1 MTDMKLYKGFD
12 VGLACRD
19 FQFEIGK
26 TYTIDGKIQL
36 CRRGFHACES
46 PFDVWNF
53 YGPAKSRFALILAEK
68 VSDETHNEDTK
79 RVAAKITIN
88 AEIDLP
94 DFITAGVKWVVD
106 YIKSA
111 TTGYYAHAATTGDDA
126 HAATTGDHA
135 IACALGYS
143 GKAKASASKGGWIV
157 LVQRNDEGEILD
169 IKRAKA
175 GHDIEPDTWY
185 RLNEAGEFEKDNAA

>member
-1 MTDMKLYKGFD
+1 
-12 VGLACRD
+12 
-19 FQFEIGK
+19 
-26 TYTIDGKIQL
+26 
-36 CRRGFHACES
+36 
-46 PFDVWNF
+46 
-53 YGPAKSRFALILAEK
+53 
-68 VSDETHNEDTK
+68 
-79 RVAAKITIN
+79 
-88 AEIDLP
+88 LP

-111 TTGYYAHAATTGDDA
+111 TTGYYAHAATTGNRAHAATTGDDA

>member
-53 YGPAKSRFALILAEK
+53 YGPAKSRFALISAEK